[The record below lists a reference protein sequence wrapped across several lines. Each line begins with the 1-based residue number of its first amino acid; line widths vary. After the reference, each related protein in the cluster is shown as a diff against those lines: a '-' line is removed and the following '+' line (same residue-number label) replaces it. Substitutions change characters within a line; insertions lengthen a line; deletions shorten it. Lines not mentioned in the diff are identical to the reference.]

1 MISNVTQ
8 FRVDLDHL
16 AARISATISKGNTP
30 FTRLLMKKK
39 AAAAT
44 FCHTCERGAAFI
56 QVVAM
61 FRREQKAKPASH
73 PANHPEHFANQL
85 FA

>member
-1 MISNVTQ
+1 
-8 FRVDLDHL
+8 
-16 AARISATISKGNTP
+16 
-30 FTRLLMKKK
+30 MKKK